1 MSLVYGDYNLDMN
14 CAEYDILLQ
23 SLREMAMKS
32 LVNTMGGMKIYS
44 LAEFKSN
51 GVVGFSLIGDDNK
64 QAFIGVCYRTSDLSR
79 IWFVPTADD
88 RHTMFIDGSP
98 DIVENMGLI
107 YEEHTKNIIS
117 PANDNKIILTL

>member
-32 LVNTMGGMKIYS
+32 LANTMGGMKIYS

-51 GVVGFSLIGDDNK
+51 GV
-64 QAFIGVCYRTSDLSR
+64 AALS
-79 IWFVPTADD
+79 
-88 RHTMFIDGSP
+88 
-98 DIVENMGLI
+98 
-107 YEEHTKNIIS
+107 
-117 PANDNKIILTL
+117 